1 LKKSSS
7 SNSSAGIVKPSVHL
21 LRSSVQQRSNDL
33 LALARAPGVRTLN
46 VGVSTY
52 QQNVGVS
59 TIEQMSTRRQLD
71 LLALSNVPR
80 ETKKFLFV

>member
-1 LKKSSS
+1 
-7 SNSSAGIVKPSVHL
+7 
-21 LRSSVQQRSNDL
+21 VQQRSNDV

-46 VGVSTY
+46 VGVSTIARNVDVSTIE
-52 QQNVGVS
+52 QNVGVS
-59 TIEQMSTRRQLD
+59 TYQQSVGASTIEQISASRQLH